1 MNVQDSITRGE
12 PLPEDSTAPLA
23 IPAEEIPSPPV
34 CPENRPFLLEP
45 QLPAKGTALLVH
57 GFTASPWEMRPLGEA
72 LAEAGF
78 LVLCVLL
85 PGHGTTVADLAGRRY
100 EEWLATVQEGYGQL
114 AEKGL
119 PVFGVGMSTGALL
132 LLALAAREKFTGLAL
147 LSPFLRL
154 RHRLAPLVGL
164 LRHIKSHQRRRLPEH
179 LTPYFYDRRPLNGI
193 HQIRRLIRR
202 IEPALESVTAP
213 TLVLTALGDRT
224 VDAASAH
231 RLYERLGSSRKELHQ
246 FDDEVGHDL
255 ATRGNPRWEETR
267 ERILDFFS
275 RIPAGA

>member
-1 MNVQDSITRGE
+1 MTVQDSITRGQ
-12 PLPEDSTAPLA
+12 PLPEDSTPPPPHPPEKSPTHPL
-23 IPAEEIPSPPV
+23 SPQ
-34 CPENRPFLLEP
+34 NRPFFLEP
-45 QLPAKGTALLVH
+45 RQSPEGAALLVH

-72 LAEAGF
+72 LAAAGF

-114 AEKGL
+114 AKKGL

-132 LLALAAREKFTGLAL
+132 LLALAEREKFAGLAL

-164 LRHIKSHQRRRLPEH
+164 LRHVKRHQRRRLPEH
-179 LTPYFYDRRPLNGI
+179 LTPYYYDRRPLNGI

-202 IEPALESVTAP
+202 IEPNLDAVTAP
-213 TLVLTALGDRT
+213 VLVFTALGDRT

-231 RLYERLGSSRKELHQ
+231 RLYRRLGSPRKELHQ
-246 FDDEVGHDL
+246 FDAEVGHDL

-267 ERILDFFS
+267 ERLLDFFRGIAS
-275 RIPAGA
+275 GA

>member
-1 MNVQDSITRGE
+1 M
-12 PLPEDSTAPLA
+12 PEESAASPA
-23 IPAEEIPSPPV
+23 IPSEKLPSPPL

-45 QLPAKGTALLVH
+45 RQPPKGAALLVH

-72 LAEAGF
+72 LADAGF
-78 LVLCVLL
+78 LVRCVLL

-100 EEWLATVQEGYGQL
+100 EEWLAAVREGYGQL
-114 AEKGL
+114 TETGL

-132 LLALAAREKFTGLAL
+132 LLALAAREQFAGLAL

-164 LRHIKSHQRRRLPEH
+164 LRHVKRHQRRRLPEQ
-179 LTPYFYDRRPLNGI
+179 LTPYYYDRRPLNGI

-202 IEPALESVTAP
+202 IEPTLGRITVP
-213 TLVLTALGDRT
+213 VLVLTARGDRT

-231 RLYERLGSSRKELHQ
+231 HLYQRLGSPRKELHQ
-246 FDDEVGHDL
+246 FGVEIGHDL
-255 ATRGNPRWEETR
+255 ATRENPRWEETR
-267 ERILDFFS
+267 KRILDFF
-275 RIPAGA
+275 RGTPADG

>member
-1 MNVQDSITRGE
+1 M
-12 PLPEDSTAPLA
+12 PEDSTAP
-23 IPAEEIPSPPV
+23 PAAPCEKFPAPPV

-45 QLPAKGTALLVH
+45 QQPPKGAALLVH

-72 LAEAGF
+72 LADAGF
-78 LVLCVLL
+78 LVLGVLL

-100 EEWLATVQEGYGQL
+100 EEWLVAVQEGYGQL
-114 AEKGL
+114 VETGL

-132 LLALAAREKFTGLAL
+132 LLALAEEEKFAGLAL

-164 LRHIKSHQRRRLPEH
+164 LRHVKRHQRRRLPEH
-179 LTPYFYDRRPLNGI
+179 LAPYYYDQRPLNGI

-202 IEPALESVTAP
+202 IEPNLERVTAP
-213 TLVLTALGDRT
+213 VLVLTALGDRT
-224 VDAASAH
+224 VDAASVH
-231 RLYERLGSSRKELHQ
+231 RLYQRLGSPRKELHQ
-246 FDDEVGHDL
+246 FDAEVGHDL

-267 ERILDFFS
+267 ERLLDFFR
-275 RIPAGA
+275 RISADG

>member
-1 MNVQDSITRGE
+1 MNIQDSITRGE
-12 PLPEDSTAPLA
+12 PLPEDSAAPPA
-23 IPAEEIPSPPV
+23 IPSEKLPCPPL
-34 CPENRPFLLEP
+34 CPENRPFFLEP
-45 QLPAKGTALLVH
+45 RQPAKGAALLVH

-72 LAEAGF
+72 LADAGF
-78 LVLCVLL
+78 LVRGVLL
-85 PGHGTTVADLAGRRY
+85 PGHGTTVADLADRRY
-100 EEWLATVQEGYGQL
+100 EEWLAAVREGYGQL
-114 AEKGL
+114 AETGL

-132 LLALAAREKFTGLAL
+132 LLALAEGEKFAGLAL

-164 LRHIKSHQRRRLPEH
+164 LRHLKRHQRRRLPEH
-179 LTPYFYDRRPLNGI
+179 LIPYYYDRRPLNGI

-202 IEPALESVTAP
+202 IEPNLDRVTAP
-213 TLVLTALGDRT
+213 ALVLTALGDRT

-231 RLYERLGSSRKELHQ
+231 GLYQRLASPRKELHQ
-246 FDDEVGHDL
+246 FNAEVGHDL

-275 RIPAGA
+275 GLSAGA

>member
-1 MNVQDSITRGE
+1 M
-12 PLPEDSTAPLA
+12 PEESATPPA
-23 IPAEEIPSPPV
+23 IPAEKLPAPPV

-45 QLPAKGTALLVH
+45 QQPPKGAALLVH

-72 LAEAGF
+72 LAAAGY
-78 LVLCVLL
+78 LVRCVLL
-85 PGHGTTVADLAGRRY
+85 PGHGTTVADLAARRY
-100 EEWLATVQEGYGQL
+100 EEWLAAVREGYGQL
-114 AEKGL
+114 AETGL

-132 LLALAAREKFTGLAL
+132 LLALAEGEKFAGLAL

-164 LRHIKSHQRRRLPEH
+164 LRHVKRHQRRRLPEH
-179 LTPYFYDRRPLNGI
+179 LAPYYYDQRPLNGI

-202 IEPALESVTAP
+202 IEPTLERVTAP
-213 TLVLTALGDRT
+213 VLVLTALGDRT

-231 RLYERLGSSRKELHQ
+231 RLYERLGSPRKELHQ
-246 FDDEVGHDL
+246 FDAEIGHDL
-255 ATRGNPRWEETR
+255 ATRGNPCWEETR

-275 RIPAGA
+275 GLPADG